1 VPVELALTTDSR
13 WTADTAELAAA
24 AGAAGFAG
32 IGLGID
38 RAGAPGA
45 ADALTGAG
53 LRCSELMALVVSRNA
68 DRTLASAR
76 QLAAAAAAVSAP
88 WVLTV
93 PAAPPSPETAVLL
106 RRCADVV
113 AEAGARLAVEF
124 SPLGVVT
131 SIAAARELIAAADP
145 GRTAVMIDTWH
156 FSRGDSTFEQLEQ
169 IPLGEIAYLQVN
181 DAPEPVSDDGFDE
194 TMNRRLWP
202 GDGTF
207 ELERFAATLRD
218 RGWAGTV
225 SVEVLNADLV
235 RLPVAEFA
243 RAAHETTSRYWS

>member
-1 VPVELALTTDSR
+1 MPVDLALTTDSR

-32 IGLGID
+32 IGLGAD
-38 RAGAPGA
+38 RATAPGVPA
-45 ADALTGAG
+45 ALAAAG
-53 LRCSELMALVVSRNA
+53 VRCSELMALMVSRNEE
-68 DRTLASAR
+68 RTLASAR
-76 QLAAAAAAVSAP
+76 QLAAAAEAVGAP

-93 PAAPPSPETAVLL
+93 PVAPPSAEAAALL

-113 AEAGARLAVEF
+113 ADAGARLAVEF

-156 FSRGDSTFEQLEQ
+156 FSRGDSTWDQLAGIPFE
-169 IPLGEIAYLQVN
+169 EIAYLQFS
-181 DAPEPVSDDGFDE
+181 DAPEPVGDDGFAE
-194 TMNRRLWP
+194 TMDRRVWP
-202 GDGTF
+202 GEGTF
-207 ELERFAATLRD
+207 ELERFAGTLRD

-225 SVEVLNADLV
+225 SVEVLNAELV

-243 RAAHETTSRYWS
+243 RSAHDTTARYWG

>member
-1 VPVELALTTDSR
+1 MRYELALTTDSR
-13 WTADTAELAAA
+13 WTADTAELVAA
-24 AGAAGFAG
+24 AGRAGFAG
-32 IGLGID
+32 IGLGAD
-38 RAGAPGA
+38 RAAGPGVA
-45 ADALTGAG
+45 EALTGAG
-53 LRCSELMALVVSRNA
+53 VRCTELMALMVSRNA
-68 DRTLASAR
+68 ERTLASAR
-76 QLAAAAAAVSAP
+76 QLAAAAAAVGAP

-93 PAAPPSPETAVLL
+93 PATPPSPEAAELL
-106 RRCADVV
+106 GRCADVV

-131 SIAAARELIAAADP
+131 SIDAARELIAAADP

-156 FSRGDSTFEQLEQ
+156 FSRGDSTFEQLAT
-169 IPLGEIAYLQVN
+169 IPLEEIAYLQVN
-181 DAPEPVSDDGFDE
+181 DAPEPVSEDGFDE

-202 GDGTF
+202 GEGTF

-235 RLPVAEFA
+235 QLPVEEFA
-243 RAAHETTSRYWS
+243 RAAHDTTARYWS

>member
-1 VPVELALTTDSR
+1 MPADLALTTDAR
-13 WTADTAELAAA
+13 WTADTAQLAAA
-24 AGAAGFAG
+24 AGTAGFAG
-32 IGLGID
+32 IGLG
-38 RAGAPGA
+38 A
-45 ADALTGAG
+45 
-53 LRCSELMALVVSRNA
+53 E
-68 DRTLASAR
+68 RTLAAAG

-93 PAAPPSPETAVLL
+93 PAAPPSGESAALL

-156 FSRGDSTFEQLEQ
+156 FSRGDSTWADLAA
-169 IPLGEIAYLQVN
+169 IPLEEIAYLQVC
-181 DAPEPVSDDGFDE
+181 DAPAPRSGDGFDE
-194 TMNRRLWP
+194 TMNRRCWP
-202 GDGTF
+202 GEGTF
-207 ELERFAATLRD
+207 ELERFAAALLG
-218 RGWAGTV
+218 RGWTGTV
-225 SVEVLNADLV
+225 SVEVLNSDLV

-243 RAAHETTSRYWS
+243 RVAHDTTARYWG